1 MSTRRQRTQQ
11 QQQSLSPKKKRS
23 KGQSTLASIWETKTP
38 SPPASEDSDDDT
50 PPRTTDNDVN
60 MTETPPILH
69 SDHSSQPSDK
79 PPAASTVSPPK
90 TPAPASTHTNPNA
103 RARPASSAS
112 TQRSSTPPRSNRRPA
127 QDFRYEFRL
136 TIPASPPDD
145 AFQAV
150 TDTLAKILTKIWE
163 SDSNAKILPWYANS
177 NLLPLKSS
185 ADIPTNLSTLRQY
198 FPRLTPNA
206 RGGTRFSNI
215 HIRSVV
221 PPATL
226 KADIDWYLRDNN
238 HGLYLAQIQAE
249 TVDPILW
256 LLWSSELTD
265 TAVLRHAI
273 EQKLL
278 QSTGKQI
285 QVGLRWRIIQLDR
298 AGRIPDDE
306 AVKAVHI
313 EVDRNVR
320 NEAKSA
326 LEDMYSATATD
337 WPLHT
342 RMRAVP
348 LLRDVMNNQVKR
360 DIHRLIGRQ
369 ASFNDEDLGK
379 RKINTWEIKELDF
392 SSAALGKTLRD
403 LIMDIPRM
411 DDPSRKLFHSADHLR
426 SNRSTVVLTCIPA
439 LEPEA
444 RSMVASLLTY
454 LKHLHG
460 DAVLEFFTKDAQL
473 RAVDAY
479 WDAAERCV
487 RNNDDSHVSSLL
499 DNMDDDYVLPP
510 IVKRSS
516 AEASQLAPARP
527 EPPHPP
533 THSLQRNT
541 FGDEEDSVTT
551 FRRDQ
556 ARDSATVSSSHSD
569 SESTIA
575 SLTSRLSS
583 LENLRR
589 SHNITFPANSPPA
602 NIQSVGMA
610 AAGDSPGDG
619 VPGEDRV

>member
-1 MSTRRQRTQQ
+1 
-11 QQQSLSPKKKRS
+11 
-23 KGQSTLASIWETKTP
+23 
-38 SPPASEDSDDDT
+38 
-50 PPRTTDNDVN
+50 
-60 MTETPPILH
+60 
-69 SDHSSQPSDK
+69 
-79 PPAASTVSPPK
+79 
-90 TPAPASTHTNPNA
+90 
-103 RARPASSAS
+103 
-112 TQRSSTPPRSNRRPA
+112 
-127 QDFRYEFRL
+127 
-136 TIPASPPDD
+136 
-145 AFQAV
+145 
-150 TDTLAKILTKIWE
+150 
-163 SDSNAKILPWYANS
+163 
-177 NLLPLKSS
+177 
-185 ADIPTNLSTLRQY
+185 
-198 FPRLTPNA
+198 
-206 RGGTRFSNI
+206 
-215 HIRSVV
+215 
-221 PPATL
+221 
-226 KADIDWYLRDNN
+226 
-238 HGLYLAQIQAE
+238 
-249 TVDPILW
+249 
-256 LLWSSELTD
+256 
-265 TAVLRHAI
+265 
-273 EQKLL
+273 
-278 QSTGKQI
+278 
-285 QVGLRWRIIQLDR
+285 VGLRWRIIQLDR

-313 EVDRNVR
+313 EVDRKVR

-369 ASFNDEDLGK
+369 ASFNDDDLGK

-392 SSAALGKTLRD
+392 SSADLGKTLRD

-411 DDPSRKLFHSADHLR
+411 DDPSRKLFHSVDHLR
-426 SNRSTVVLTCIPA
+426 SNRSTVVFTCIPA

-460 DAVLEFFTKDAQL
+460 DVMLEFFTKDAQL

-487 RNNDDSHVSSLL
+487 RNSDDTHVSSLL

-510 IVKRSS
+510 IAKRSS
-516 AEASQLAPARP
+516 AEASQPAPTRP
-527 EPPHPP
+527 EPLRPP

-551 FRRDQ
+551 FRRDR
-556 ARDSATVSSSHSD
+556 ARDSATDSSSHSD

-583 LENLRR
+583 LENLLR

-610 AAGDSPGDG
+610 DAGDSPGDG